1 MQRIYIFLL
10 EMPTALLMVEISPS
24 TKTELVNIGLIVAVR
39 IAFHYFE
46 KYFPKVT
53 GIFKKKEVK

>member
-1 MQRIYIFLL
+1 
-10 EMPTALLMVEISPS
+10 MPTALLMVEISPS
-24 TKTELVNIGLIVAVR
+24 TKTEIVNIGLIVAVR

-53 GIFKKKEVK
+53 GIFKKKEVNNG